1 MRALAC
7 ATAVIGGACW
17 VANFFVGA
25 DILSL
30 VGLVLLGIAA
40 LLAGLTSVPKAPVW
54 LQGIVALGS
63 LGLFAAVTSTLQ
75 SALPD
80 DAVQLGLGIV
90 AIVVF
95 GYLWFKRPRAQ
106 RPTRRA
112 GTHAR

>member
-7 ATAVIGGACW
+7 ATAVLGGACW
-17 VANFFVGA
+17 VANFFVGEDVLYLA
-25 DILSL
+25 
-30 VGLVLLGIAA
+30 GLVLLGIAA
-40 LLAGLTSVPKAPVW
+40 LVAGLRSVPKAPVW
-54 LQGIVALGS
+54 LQAIVALGS
-63 LGLFAAVTSTLQ
+63 VGLFAAVTSTLQ

-95 GYLWFKRPRAQ
+95 GYLWFKRPRAE
-106 RPTRRA
+106 RSPRRA

>member
-54 LQGIVALGS
+54 LQGIVA
-63 LGLFAAVTSTLQ
+63 
-75 SALPD
+75 
-80 DAVQLGLGIV
+80 
-90 AIVVF
+90 IVVF
-95 GYLWFKRPRAQ
+95 GYLWFTRPRTQ
-106 RPTRRA
+106 RPARRA